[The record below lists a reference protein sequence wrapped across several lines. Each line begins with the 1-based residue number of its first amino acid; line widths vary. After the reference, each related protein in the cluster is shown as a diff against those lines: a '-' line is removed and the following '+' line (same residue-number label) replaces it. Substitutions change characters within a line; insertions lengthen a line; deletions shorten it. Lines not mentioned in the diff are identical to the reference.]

1 MNAPVQ
7 LFLIGDEATAPP
19 YQVFW
24 KVSKARKSDPVTSHI
39 AADCVKPGRRELVY
53 AIRWWVSKQSEP
65 KSAFDI
71 ADAIYGP
78 RWQHDTVRTCVSR
91 AGLHAVD
98 SKGRTKGG
106 RPCLRYVLKDGA

>member
-1 MNAPVQ
+1 MNAPLK
-7 LFLIGDEATAPP
+7 LFNE
-19 YQVFW
+19 F
-24 KVSKARKSDPVTSHI
+24 ARIEDADALLYGPAARRSDPVTSHT
-39 AADCVKPGRRELVY
+39 AADCVKPGSRELVY

-78 RWQHDTVRTCVSR
+78 RWQHDTVRSCVSR

-106 RPCLRYVLKDGA
+106 RPCLRYVLEES